1 MSAEYKTETMDD
13 LLAIMRRLRAPD
25 GCPWDREQ
33 THKSLKKSLMEEC
46 AELMDAI
53 EAEDD
58 CGMREE
64 MGDLLMNI
72 ALQERGAFTFHDVVH
87 EIAEKMIRR
96 HPHVFGSEHVD
107 SSSEVLG
114 LWERVKKEEKKDR
127 KSVLDGIAY
136 HCPALLQAEKIQKR
150 VSKYGFDWSEQRQIV
165 DKIQEEL
172 DEVKA
177 ALASGDEAHT
187 DEELGDLL
195 FATANLSRFRKR
207 ASAEELLASANR
219 KFADR
224 FRYIETHLAAQ
235 GKTLEESSLVEMD
248 ALWNEA
254 KKSRSLSFPQI

>member
-1 MSAEYKTETMDD
+1 MNGCKTETMDD
-13 LLAIMRRLRAPD
+13 LLSIMRRLRAPD

-72 ALQERGAFTFHDVVH
+72 ALQAVIAEERGAFTFRDVVH
-87 EIAEKMIRR
+87 DIAEKMIRR
-96 HPHVFGSEHVD
+96 HSHVFGSEHVD
-107 SSSEVLG
+107 SSSEVVG
-114 LWERVKKEEKKDR
+114 LWEKVKKEEKKDR
-127 KSVLDGIAY
+127 NSVLDGIAY

-150 VSKYGFDWSEQRQIV
+150 VSKYGFDWSDRHRIV

-195 FATANLSRFRKR
+195 FATANLTRFRKR
-207 ASAEELLASANR
+207 ASAEELLARANR

-235 GKTLEESSLVEMD
+235 GKTLEESSLAEMD

-254 KKSRSLSFPQI
+254 KKAGL